1 MKKSFAT
8 FLGAALVGLSAL
20 VTSST
25 ASAAIVTGNWD
36 PKLPQN
42 FGNYGWTATI
52 NVAVDPDCAV
62 GQQALNIVNVLG
74 LSFGCNA
81 NVLVPESAFRI
92 LSAEVGIYDWT
103 TKVLVDVLRFNPASF
118 GAFVYGELQLG
129 PTGAIRSLQTLL
141 PSNSQRSA
149 ITYADGRR
157 YDFRLALPGGDPALE
172 YRRANAGFFDS
183 FTRATEPVTDRLFS
197 VNTTQTE
204 AQVVAATRLEIG
216 QTVFSVPE
224 PGTLGLV
231 GFALA
236 ALGLGASRRSRRTD
250 SQAAP
255 A

>member
-25 ASAAIVTGNWD
+25 ASAAIITGNWD

-62 GQQALNIVNVLG
+62 GHQSLNIVNVLG

-92 LSAEVGIYDWT
+92 LSAEVGIYDWAS
-103 TKVLVDVLRFNPASF
+103 KVLVDVLRFSPANF
-118 GAFVYGELQLG
+118 GAFFYGELQLG
-129 PTGAIRSLQTLL
+129 PNGTIGSLTSLL

-149 ITYADGRR
+149 ITYADGHQ

-172 YRRANAGFFDS
+172 YRRAGAGT
-183 FTRATEPVTDRLFS
+183 FTRATEPVTDRLFT
-197 VNTTQTE
+197 VNTTQGA
-204 AQVVAATRLEIG
+204 AQVVAATRLEVG
-216 QTVFSVPE
+216 QLVFAVPE
-224 PGTLGLV
+224 PGTLALV

-236 ALGLGASRRSRRTD
+236 AMGLGASRRSRRAGN
-250 SQAAP
+250 QAALV
-255 A
+255 